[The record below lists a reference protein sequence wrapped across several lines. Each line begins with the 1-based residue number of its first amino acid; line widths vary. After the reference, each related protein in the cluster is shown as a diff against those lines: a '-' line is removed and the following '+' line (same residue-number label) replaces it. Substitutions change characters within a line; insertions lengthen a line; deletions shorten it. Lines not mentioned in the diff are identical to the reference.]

1 MSVISVSKLNKYYS
15 VTPALL
21 DVSFHINEKDRIG
34 IVGANG
40 AGKSTLIKILTGE
53 LDYDSGEIFKAKDVT
68 VGYLK
73 QRDHFPSGGTVEEE
87 MQKIFAWQTNAEAQ
101 LAKMAEEIENLQSQD
116 GTLTD
121 QQLSMLERYEALH
134 NEFRDR
140 KGYTYKSE
148 IRGILNSL
156 AFSEDFLSKPVDL
169 LSGGERTRLALAALL
184 LQEPDLL
191 FLDEPT
197 NHLDI
202 GTLKW
207 LEDYLSGYKG
217 TLVIISHDRYFL
229 DRTVK
234 RIFEIENN
242 HLTVYEGNYTQYK
255 EKKQLIY
262 EEKLRHYENEMAE
275 IHRQEEMIRRFK
287 EHNTEHLVKR
297 AQSREKR
304 LAMIERPEK
313 PVMLSETLKINFT
326 EKLQSGM
333 DVIFADGLSK
343 SFTDENGTRRLFENV
358 SMDIK
363 KGDRICLVG
372 PNGIGKTTLLRIL
385 LGELAAD
392 SGTLRLG
399 QNVMPGYYD
408 QEQRGLNP
416 SNTVLEELH
425 SVYFKYDATDLR
437 KILGSFLFK
446 GDDVFKQVA
455 DLAGG
460 EKARLSLLKLMMSG
474 ANLLIFDEPT
484 NHLDIAAKEIFEDA
498 LMNFPGTILIVSHDR
513 YLLQRIPTAIYELGH
528 DGITI
533 FHGGYDYYSEKR
545 STLGSGKAYL
555 NQMVKVSEG
564 NIIAAP
570 KEEDQPAKAQTKEER
585 AAARLRDKQAQ
596 AEQRKR
602 EKQKAETEKSIAQ
615 TEEEIAFCEAELC
628 KPEIFSDAKKSLEI
642 SQKLDAAKAKLDEL
656 YELWMEF
663 EE

>member
-1 MSVISVSKLNKYYS
+1 MSVISVSKLNKSYS
-15 VTPALL
+15 VTPVLT

-40 AGKSTLIKILTGE
+40 AGKSTLIRILTGE
-53 LDYDSGEIFKAKDVT
+53 LDCDSGEIFRSKDIT

-87 MQKIFAWQTNAEAQ
+87 MRKIFAWQTKAEVQ
-101 LAKMAEEIENLQSQD
+101 LAEMAEKIENLHSGD
-116 GTLTD
+116 GTLT
-121 QQLSMLERYEALH
+121 QEQLNMLERYEQLQ

-156 AFSEDFLSKPVDL
+156 AFSEDFLSKPVEL

-207 LEDYLSGYKG
+207 LEDYLQGYKG

-229 DRTVK
+229 DKTVK
-234 RIFEIENN
+234 RIFEIENCR
-242 HLTVYEGNYTQYK
+242 LSVYEGNYTKYK
-255 EKKQLIY
+255 EKKQQLY
-262 EEKLRHYENEMAE
+262 EERLRHYENEMAE

-326 EKLQSGM
+326 EKLQSGN
-333 DVIFADGLSK
+333 DVIFAEGISK
-343 SFTDENGTRRLFENV
+343 SFTDENGTRKLFEGV
-358 SMDIK
+358 SLDIK

-372 PNGIGKTTLLRIL
+372 PNGVGKTTLLRIL
-385 LGELAAD
+385 LGDLSAD
-392 SGTLRLG
+392 SGLLRLG
-399 QNVMPGYYD
+399 QNVIPGYYD
-408 QEQRGLNP
+408 QEQKSLNP
-416 SNTVLEELH
+416 ANTVLEELH

-498 LMNFPGTILIVSHDR
+498 LLHFPGTILIVSHDR
-513 YLLQRIPTAIYELGH
+513 YLLQKIPTAIYELGPE
-528 DGITI
+528 GISV
-533 FHGGYDYYSEKR
+533 FLGGYDYYSEKR
-545 STLGSGKAYL
+545 ASLGSGKAYL
-555 NQMVKVSEG
+555 SQMVKVSEG
-564 NIIAAP
+564 NLIPAAKPSEAP
-570 KEEDQPAKAQTKEER
+570 KGQTKEER
-585 AAARLRDKQAQ
+585 AAARLQDKKNQ

-602 EKQKAETEKSIAQ
+602 EKQKAETEKAIAD
-615 TEEEIAFCEAELC
+615 TEERIARLEADLCEPSVYNDLKKSKET
-628 KPEIFSDAKKSLEI
+628 SDALE
-642 SQKLDAAKAKLDEL
+642 DAKARLDEL
-656 YELWMEF
+656 YAVWMEF
-663 EE
+663 EEG